1 MNACLRRN
9 SGMEPLRPRAAA
21 CVAALLVL
29 AACAAPAPR
38 GGPAQDSQPASA
50 QNGVV
55 TDASYDWRG
64 LVLAPFGT
72 LLKES
77 PIPLHEVVLFR
88 DETHGTAD
96 ADGKDCYGIDGAP
109 PRFAGRQPDEYLL
122 CFDHDR
128 LTRVDVS
135 VRVASEEAAQVFAQ
149 ACALWLKESAPLQA
163 MSDICEGRDGRITFN
178 ARLSG
183 VPGEPTESLSMT
195 LSEPGAGGSAA
206 DAPGAAPREK

>member
-9 SGMEPLRPRAAA
+9 SGMDLLRPRAAA

-38 GGPAQDSQPASA
+38 GGPAQDSQPAPA
-50 QNGVV
+50 QHGAA

-77 PIPLHEVVLFR
+77 PIPLHEVVLFD
-88 DETHGTAD
+88 DETHGTAE

-109 PRFAGRQPDEYLL
+109 PRFVGRQPDQYLL

-128 LTRVDVS
+128 LTRVDAA
-135 VRVASEEAAQVFAQ
+135 VRVTRRGGCAGLRPGLRPVARTVGAAAASGDH
-149 ACALWLKESAPLQA
+149 LRRPRRSHHLQRA
-163 MSDICEGRDGRITFN
+163 VERRAGRAD
-178 ARLSG
+178 G
-183 VPGEPTESLSMT
+183 VPLDDALRGGRRRGGT
-195 LSEPGAGGSAA
+195 GRAGRGSA
-206 DAPGAAPREK
+206 